1 MKTEPIFRNYELL
14 ADRAE
19 QAFRKIAEAYPQEV
33 KCELHC
39 DDCCHAVFGLF
50 LIEAAYLKYHFDRL
64 GPEAIREAILRCSDA
79 ERALRRLEVK
89 LQRHEDDAEMQSYV
103 FAMERVR
110 CPLLN
115 DNKEC
120 ALYEHRPITCR
131 VYGIPTRVN
140 GRTRACS
147 KCAFEKDKSYQGFDL
162 DQAYR
167 ELFLLSQEFLR
178 AHGKGDPEKAGLLIS
193 VPRVL
198 TSPVELII
206 SETFV

>member
-19 QAFRKIAEAYPQEV
+19 QAFRKIAEAYSNEV
-33 KCELHC
+33 KCRLHC

-50 LIEAAYLKYHFDRL
+50 LVEAAYIKYHFDRL
-64 GPEAIREAILRCSDA
+64 APETIRGAIFRCSDA

-89 LQRHEDDAEMQSYV
+89 LQRHEEDPEMQSYV
-103 FAMERVR
+103 FALERVR
-110 CPLLN
+110 CPLLD

-120 ALYEHRPITCR
+120 ILYEHRPITCR
-131 VYGIPTRVN
+131 VYGIPTRVK

-147 KCAFEKDKSYQGFDL
+147 KCGFEKDKSYQGFDL
-162 DQAYR
+162 DQAYQ
-167 ELFLLSQEFLR
+167 ELFLLSQEFLK
-178 AHGKGDPEKAGLLIS
+178 AYGSGDPQKAGLLIS
-193 VPRVL
+193 VPKVL
-198 TSPVELII
+198 TTPVELII